1 MSQTFLSRY
10 FSCYN
15 SSTLLVKTIFNME
28 FFEKYNLKVS
38 KVLKITGL
46 VVLAIVVIVFAFRL
60 IGSSFNPLFQKLG
73 ISNISS
79 QGVASYDYAGDYKTS
94 EGYGVSQTG
103 LSTRN
108 VTTPSFATVNN
119 GTTGDNAEDFEVTEY
134 NASVETRELSKTCA
148 IVIDL
153 KAQKDVIFENS
164 SEYTHGCNYVFKVK
178 HDKVGDVL
186 AVIKNLKPKE
196 LSENT
201 YTIKQL
207 VDDYTGRIEILNKK
221 LSSIDDTLKKA
232 ITAYDGVTLL
242 ATKVQ
247 DVESLAKIIDSKINL
262 IERLTQER
270 ININSELERIV
281 RSKATQLD
289 RLEYTYFRVNVYE
302 NKFIDGGSLGDSWK
316 ATVKGFV
323 QDVNQIAQDITI
335 NLAVFLLFILK
346 YVVYAL
352 ILLVIAKYGWQFVKY
367 IWKK

>member
-1 MSQTFLSRY
+1 
-10 FSCYN
+10 
-15 SSTLLVKTIFNME
+15 ME
-28 FFEKYNLKVS
+28 FFEKHNLNTSKILKV
-38 KVLKITGL
+38 VGL
-46 VVLAIVVIVFAFRL
+46 VILAIIVLTITFRF
-60 IGSSFNPLFQKLG
+60 IGSSFNSITGKMGINSISFQ
-73 ISNISS
+73 S
-79 QGVASYDYAGDYKTS
+79 APSYDYAGNYKAT
-94 EGYGVSQTG
+94 EEYGADQVG

-108 VTTPSFATVNN
+108 VTTPSSATVNN
-119 GTTGDNAEDFEVTEY
+119 GTTGDNAENFEVTEY
-134 NASVETRELSKTCA
+134 NATIETRELSKVCNA
-148 IVIDL
+148 LIGL
-153 KAQKDVIFENS
+153 KEQKDVIFENS
-164 SEYTHGCNYVFKVK
+164 SEYDHGCNYVFKVK
-178 HDKVGDVL
+178 HDKVGEVL
-186 AVIKNLKPKE
+186 TTIKDLNPKE
-196 LSENT
+196 LSENI

-207 VDDYTGRIEILNKK
+207 VDDYTGRIDILNKK

-232 ITAYDGVTLL
+232 INAYDGVTVL